1 MPSIAGIAA
10 NLLQVT
16 SAGEPSDPD
25 SHPPQLG
32 QDFCES
38 PAGACPPVTLWD
50 FQDVECR
57 LRGNALDAI
66 VTDFSAQNALRVGA
80 RGQRFLRPFRPAP
93 ASSYPATT

>member
-10 NLLQVT
+10 NLLQIT

-57 LRGNALDAI
+57 LGGDALHAI
-66 VTDFSAQNALRVGA
+66 IPD
-80 RGQRFLRPFRPAP
+80 RPNCLGEAHAIRAP
-93 ASSYPATT
+93 KEPEQV